1 MGLKAQIKTRGEDK
15 MKIILNDAFYT
26 YFFIFVL
33 KTTLTDV
40 HAIKYD

>member
-26 YFFIFVL
+26 YFFYFCVENDFNGR
-33 KTTLTDV
+33 TCN
-40 HAIKYD
+40 